1 MASINYRAA
10 VVEYVTAMKSVRCA
24 KNVFFLL
31 LVLAILTQ
39 LAAFAVIN
47 FTDKLDAA
55 YRPADRPGAPAAAP
69 ATSPARTRAAADADA
84 PDAIQAAVMYKHSLG
99 AAMKV
104 ARFVAPVAAA
114 LATVCL
120 FIGLIVTL
128 IGRLDGAAGLSG
140 ALFWSLLLIALL
152 VPWQQASS
160 PAVGLGAMSSLEEL
174 ATESGRVV
182 KGWGHEVH
190 GSWDHVLFYARFV
203 GYPVVALLVWLV
215 MQSKFA
221 RGYKRMIAST
231 VVDAGT
237 EEPTEPE
244 PAETP
249 EQ

>member
-24 KNVFFLL
+24 KNVFFLV

-55 YRPADRPGAPAAAP
+55 YRPAAG
-69 ATSPARTRAAADADA
+69 ADA
-84 PDAIQAAVMYKHSLG
+84 PEATQAAAMYKHSLG

-114 LATVCL
+114 LAALSL
-120 FIGLIVTL
+120 FTGLIVTL
-128 IGRLDGAAGLSG
+128 VGRLDGAAGLSG
-140 ALFWSLLLIALL
+140 AMFWSLLLIVFL

-182 KGWGHEVH
+182 KGWGHKAH
-190 GSWDHVLFYARFV
+190 GSWDHILFYARFL
-203 GYPVVALLVWLV
+203 GYPVVALLTWLAV
-215 MQSKFA
+215 QIKFA
-221 RGYKRMIAST
+221 QGYKRMIAST
-231 VVDAGT
+231 VVDAVT
-237 EEPTEPE
+237 EERAEPE
-244 PAETP
+244 PADNP